1 MSSSRRMTNIKV
13 SKAVKPVTSISSK
26 YSIGYRYVR
35 ADSEPNWSQK
45 IKEKPGDASILA
57 SKPAI
62 TISYNS
68 TILDALEKMSQYN
81 VRGLV
86 VVDTKQ
92 LLRGI
97 VMATDLVNYL
107 GGGEFYN
114 IIQKRYAKNLFN
126 AIQNEKISSIMN
138 SMPVFVKTSNKLT
151 DIIKIM
157 AVNSLGLLPV
167 VDEQSKV
174 FGVITEH
181 DIVKHITYKNTG
193 KKVSSIMT
201 SNIVAAYDN
210 DTLKRA
216 AQLMSLYGFRRIP
229 VISISLPEI
238 IGIVSAKDFINYFGS
253 HEAFKNL
260 SSYDI
265 EEILSTPLTQIMKKE
280 INTINENADIGDA
293 AAEMI
298 NNNTNSLIVTND
310 NNEAVGIITERDVLM
325 SLALR

>member
-1 MSSSRRMTNIKV
+1 MSSRRMTNIKV

-26 YSIGYRYVR
+26 YSIGYRYIR
-35 ADSEPNWSQK
+35 ADSEPNWEQK
-45 IKEKPGDASILA
+45 IREKTGDANIIA

-62 TISYNS
+62 TINYNS
-68 TILDALEKMSQYN
+68 TILEALEKMHQHN
-81 VRGLV
+81 VRGLIV
-86 VVDTKQ
+86 TDTKQ
-92 LLRGI
+92 SLKGI

-114 IIQKRYAKNLFN
+114 IIQKRYAKNLFD
-126 AIQNEKISSIMN
+126 AIRNEKISSIMN
-138 SMPVFVKTSNKLT
+138 TMPVFVKTQHKLT
-151 DIIKIM
+151 EIIKIM
-157 AVNSLGLLPV
+157 AFNNLGMVPV
-167 VDEQSKV
+167 IDDQNKV

-229 VISISLPEI
+229 VISLSSSEI
-238 IGIVSAKDFINYFGS
+238 TGIVSAKDFINYFGS
-253 HEAFKNL
+253 HSAFKNL
-260 SSYDI
+260 ISYDI
-265 EEILSTPLTQIMKKE
+265 EQILSTPLTQIMKKE
-280 INTINENADIGDA
+280 INTINENADVGDA
-293 AAEMI
+293 ATEMI
-298 NNNTNSLIVTND
+298 NSNTNSLIVIND